1 VKFGSPIDFIARRH
15 WPAIGVALAVLA
27 CAVVAWK
34 GWLVLADADVLQG
47 QRRGLAA
54 LQRQPGTLKPAMSA
68 EDIKRHGQ
76 IDALARYL
84 ATPWGSLL
92 ELFEQHAPTGVVL
105 VKLQPDAA
113 TGRIELTGRAP
124 ATKAVADYVIA
135 LEHDAR
141 LSDVLLH
148 HHELLR
154 DDPGAGIEFTV
165 GAGWSGKS
173 PQLAGRADA
182 SASSPAP
189 SASEAR
195 R

>member
-1 VKFGSPIDFIARRH
+1 MKFGSPIDFIARRR
-15 WPAIGVALAVLA
+15 WPAIGVSLALLA
-27 CAVVAWK
+27 CIVVAWK
-34 GWLVLADADVLQG
+34 GALVLEDVDVLQR

-54 LQRQPGTLKPAMSA
+54 LQRQPGTVKPAMSA

-76 IDALARYL
+76 IDALARHL

-92 ELFEQHAPTGVVL
+92 ALFEQHAPSGVVL
-105 VKLQPDAA
+105 VKLQPDAT

-135 LEHDAR
+135 LEHDPR

-165 GAGWSGKS
+165 GAGWSGRA
-173 PQLAGRADA
+173 PQPAPRADA
-182 SASSPAP
+182 SASSAA
-189 SASEAR
+189 ASSPEAR
-195 R
+195 P